1 MFKTPTMTKIRDI
14 LTLSLGALVLAASAS
29 AAAGPDPVVGL
40 WYGTAGTPADQSGF
54 GLEVKEGSKG
64 EMAAALY
71 LDVMNWFGEA
81 LPPLQK
87 TGSKYEIPG
96 LALALTLEGDTLV
109 GTMGRQRVEMKRVTS
124 LPKEPPVPADIP
136 MGPAPRWKT
145 SLGAAIYAS
154 VAVRDGIAY
163 VGTAGGVFNAIKMV
177 DGTFAWTFS
186 AGRPIFGQAL
196 LTEDAV
202 YFACDN
208 GFLFKLNRATGEEI
222 WRYDLGDAQVPRILP
237 HSTVYDYDHDAP
249 MPVIAEGVLYV
260 GSGDASVHAVDASTG
275 RRVWRI
281 GVKGKVRNTALIVG
295 DALVFGT
302 WGNELRAV
310 ERATGKDLWIKDLK
324 APVTSVPAMIDSRL
338 VVGTRGSALLALDP
352 KTGERLWDMGFWGS
366 WVESSAVSG
375 GDGLGYIGS
384 SDLRRITSFD
394 PKTGRIIWRTDVY
407 GAPWG
412 KPLVTDKFVYDGVS
426 AIVPYMTRHVGG
438 VVALDRVSGKL
449 AWRYPLPNP
458 SGTLHY
464 GFAGSPTRSGDT
476 FVIGGLDGALYA
488 FPIS

>member
-1 MFKTPTMTKIRDI
+1 MAMFKTPTMTKIRDI

-145 SLGAAIYAS
+145 SLGASIYAS

-260 GSGDASVHAVDASTG
+260 GSGNASVHAVDASTG

-324 APVTSVPAMIDSRL
+324 APVTSVPRHDRWPA
-338 VVGTRGSALLALDP
+338 
-352 KTGERLWDMGFWGS
+352 
-366 WVESSAVSG
+366 G
-375 GDGLGYIGS
+375 G
-384 SDLRRITSFD
+384 RHARQ
-394 PKTGRIIWRTDVY
+394 R
-407 GAPWG
+407 APR
-412 KPLVTDKFVYDGVS
+412 P
-426 AIVPYMTRHVGG
+426 
-438 VVALDRVSGKL
+438 
-449 AWRYPLPNP
+449 
-458 SGTLHY
+458 
-464 GFAGSPTRSGDT
+464 
-476 FVIGGLDGALYA
+476 
-488 FPIS
+488 